1 MCYGVWGMDAHLAGN
16 GLGSS
21 QIVCDI
27 RGYVLSEVLVIRVT
41 TVFSFSSS
49 LIFADLSPQSPGASE
64 VSNDSLNQPNGGGV
78 RRIKR
83 PVSMVT

>member
-41 TVFSFSSS
+41 TVFPF
-49 LIFADLSPQSPGASE
+49 IRQYE
-64 VSNDSLNQPNGGGV
+64 IKTIVSG
-78 RRIKR
+78 
-83 PVSMVT
+83 